1 MTMSSTLI
9 IIAITCVVSMTAF
22 GNARL
27 LDGMLFWPPAV
38 TKQGEYQRLI
48 SYGLVHAD
56 FTHLFFNMFTLYFF
70 GTLVERFY
78 QARMGDYGFAFFYT
92 LGLVASILPTWWR
105 HRHDPEYR
113 SLGASGS
120 VMAVLFASMLFDP
133 WMLIYLFGAVPVP
146 AIVYGVLFVAYEV
159 WADRRGK
166 DRVNHSAHLWGAAYG
181 LLFTLA
187 VYPPLWGRFLRLLTH
202 PRFG

>member
-1 MTMSSTLI
+1 LSSTLV
-9 IIAITCVVSMTAF
+9 IIAITCAVSLLAL
-22 GNARL
+22 GNQKL
-27 LDGMLFWPPAV
+27 LLGMLFWPPAV
-38 TKQGEYQRLI
+38 TKQGEYQRLLT
-48 SYGLVHAD
+48 YGLVHAD
-56 FTHLFFNMFTLYFF
+56 FTHLLFNMFTLYFF

-113 SLGASGS
+113 SLGASGA
-120 VMAVLFASMLFDP
+120 VMAVLFASILFDP
-133 WMLIYLFGAVPVP
+133 WMLIYVFAALPVP
-146 AIVYGVLFVAYEV
+146 AIVYALLFVVYEV
-159 WADRRGK
+159 WADRRGR

-187 VYPPLWGRFLRLLTH
+187 VDPSLWGRFLRLLAH

>member
-1 MTMSSTLI
+1 MSSTLV
-9 IIAITCVVSMTAF
+9 IIAITCLVSVLAF
-22 GNARL
+22 GNRKL
-27 LDGMLFWPPAV
+27 LEGMLFWPPALAQ
-38 TKQGEYQRLI
+38 KGEYQRLLT
-48 SYGLVHAD
+48 YGLVHAD

-70 GTLVERFY
+70 GTLVEGFY
-78 QARMGDYGFAFFYT
+78 KARLGDYGFAFFYA
-92 LGLVASILPTWWR
+92 LGLLASMLPTWWR

-133 WMLIYLFGAVPVP
+133 WMLIYLFAAVPIP
-146 AIVYGVLFVAYEV
+146 AIVYGVLFVGYEL
-159 WADRRGK
+159 WADRRGG

-187 VYPPLWGRFLRLLTH
+187 VDPSLWGRFLRGLAH
-202 PRFG
+202 PSFG